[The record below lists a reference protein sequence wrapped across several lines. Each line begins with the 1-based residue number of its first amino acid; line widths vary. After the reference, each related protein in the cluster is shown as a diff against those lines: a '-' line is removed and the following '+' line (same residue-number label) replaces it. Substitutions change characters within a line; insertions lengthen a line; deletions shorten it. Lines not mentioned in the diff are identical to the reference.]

1 MKARKFM
8 CSAAALLI
16 LSTSVMVQAQEA
28 APPQATSSDRSAE
41 RSPGQERGSFAPAQ
55 SATVG
60 QKGEQNLI
68 ASPSSATPHRTFTS
82 GTGNTGF
89 RYAVSLHGNVVNLE
103 SPIFTDTSGNPLY
116 RHLFGGE
123 GYAVSMNTTIGRVT
137 YWDAGFSEAT
147 GCSGTSR
154 SWSSTVVE
162 SGLNANGTT
171 LTRSTCDG
179 AWQLIQTFT
188 RNIVN
193 HELTITMTLKNTSGG
208 QNYTDVELARYFDGD
223 IDSSTGGDRYNRT
236 FDSVHAQE
244 STFDNL
250 MLTAL
255 TFNTAHLTAVHT
267 FSSWNRAVTTQ
278 ASAATPTAAGD
289 FVGRITYQLGTVNN
303 NTQRIVKVLYKRS

>member
-1 MKARKFM
+1 MKARKLMF
-8 CSAAALLI
+8 SAAALLI
-16 LSTSVMVQAQEA
+16 LLISVMLSAQEA
-28 APPQATSSDRSAE
+28 APPQATSSEESAE
-41 RSPGQERGSFAPAQ
+41 KASSQERGSYAPAK
-55 SATVG
+55 SATVEE
-60 QKGEQNLI
+60 KGEQSLI
-68 ASPSSATPHRTFTS
+68 ASTESATPYRTFTGGS
-82 GTGNTGF
+82 GNTGF
-89 RYAVSLHGNVVNLE
+89 RYAVSLHGNVVHLE
-103 SPIFTDTSGNPLY
+103 SPIFTDTSGKPLY

-123 GYAVSMNTTIGRVT
+123 GYAVSMNTAAGRVT

-147 GCSGTSR
+147 GCTGNSR

-171 LTRSTCDG
+171 LKRSTCDG
-179 AWQLIQTFT
+179 AWLLTQTFT

-208 QNYTDVELARYFDGD
+208 QNYTNVELARYFDGD

-244 STFDNL
+244 GAVDNL

-267 FSSWNRAVTTQ
+267 FGSWNRAVTTQ
-278 ASAATPTAAGD
+278 ASAATPTGAGD

-303 NTQRIVKVLYKRS
+303 NAQRVVKFLYKRS

>member
-1 MKARKFM
+1 MKARKLMF
-8 CSAAALLI
+8 SVAALLI
-16 LSTSVMVQAQEA
+16 LLISVILSAQEA
-28 APPQATSSDRSAE
+28 APPQATSTE
-41 RSPGQERGSFAPAQ
+41 RSTGKSPTQERGSFTPAQ
-55 SATVG
+55 SATMG
-60 QKGEQNLI
+60 QKEEQNLI
-68 ASPSSATPHRTFTS
+68 TSPNSAAPHRTFTS
-82 GTGNTGF
+82 GSGNAGF

-103 SPIFTDTSGNPLY
+103 SPIFTDSSGNPLY

-123 GYAVSMNTTIGRVT
+123 GYAVSMSTSSGRIT
-137 YWDAGFSEAT
+137 YWDAGFMEAT
-147 GCSGTSR
+147 GCSGNSR
-154 SWSSTVVE
+154 SWSPTVVE
-162 SGLNANGTT
+162 TSVNANGTT

-179 AWQLIQTFT
+179 AWQLTQTFA
-188 RNIVN
+188 RNTVN

-208 QNYTDVELARYFDGD
+208 QNYTNVELARYFDGD

-255 TFNTAHLTAVHT
+255 TFDTPHLTAVHP

-278 ASAATPTAAGD
+278 ASAAVPTAAGD
-289 FVGRITYQLGTVNN
+289 FVGRITYQLGTVNS